1 MVRNALV
8 RSACIAAV
16 LALSTLAGAGTA
28 LAQDWPRGDDAPYVE
43 GRPMPA
49 WQVEPGR
56 ERRPDL
62 AREDRGDWGRPR
74 LLPPRAIAGS
84 LYRQG
89 YSAVDIKR
97 VRGWSYIAEAEN
109 RRGNRVV
116 LVVDGRSAEI
126 TGLKVIE
133 WRRPHRGWDDRGWNG
148 PTPWN
153 GPRW

>member
-1 MVRNALV
+1 MVKKAI
-8 RSACIAAV
+8 IAAA
-16 LALSTLAGAGTA
+16 LILSTLAGAA
-28 LAQDWPRGDDAPYVE
+28 PAFAQAWSPDEDSPYAE

-49 WQVEPGR
+49 WHFEPGR
-56 ERRPDL
+56 EWRPDF
-62 AREDRGDWGRPR
+62 AREDRGDPRGPR
-74 LLPPRAIAGS
+74 LLPPRAIEGS

-109 RRGNRVV
+109 RRGNRVI

-133 WRRPHRGWDDRGWNG
+133 WRRPHRGWGDDGWNG
-148 PTPWN
+148 PSPWN